1 MPCYRGNELCS
12 DIVIIPEADYE
23 ASGIYY
29 RHYTEDITCIVQV
42 YPAAEKYLQ
51 DIAENLCAYRFGKK
65 LPSPPQDAVTGRI
78 ILDGR
83 EIPYGLSHSEPMERN
98 FLTFLY
104 DDRYIVTI
112 GYMDV
117 SRVNLW
123 DFLENFALKEIPLS

>member
-1 MPCYRGNELCS
+1 M
-12 DIVIIPEADYE
+12 
-23 ASGIYY
+23 
-29 RHYTEDITCIVQV
+29 
-42 YPAAEKYLQ
+42 
-51 DIAENLCAYRFGKK
+51 
-65 LPSPPQDAVTGRI
+65 PSPPQDAVTGRI

-98 FLTFLY
+98 FLIFLY